1 MDDSEFI
8 KKFVTAYEIEKNRY
22 SCLIKALKDARKLTA
37 RDSETGKPN
46 NDLLENKGSFLEPNS
61 FIGIINYLLI
71 LDMIGEI
78 FTNAG
83 NTKKITM
90 TLERYA
96 SLSQKDRDTIAALR
110 NSLAHNYGLVNISTN
125 GKQAQKFQLID
136 SNDANFIEH
145 PSRMWMG
152 YSDKSEDSRTKVCL
166 GKLIDLVESVY
177 KNLKEE
183 VEADP
188 FKNFA
193 LKGGIEELKSRFTI
207 RH

>member
-71 LDMIGEI
+71 LD
-78 FTNAG
+78 
-83 NTKKITM
+83 
-90 TLERYA
+90 
-96 SLSQKDRDTIAALR
+96 
-110 NSLAHNYGLVNISTN
+110 N

-152 YSDKSEDSRTKVCL
+152 YSDKSEDSHTKVCL

-177 KNLKEE
+177 KKLKEE

-193 LKGGIEELKSRFTI
+193 LKEEIEELKSRFTI